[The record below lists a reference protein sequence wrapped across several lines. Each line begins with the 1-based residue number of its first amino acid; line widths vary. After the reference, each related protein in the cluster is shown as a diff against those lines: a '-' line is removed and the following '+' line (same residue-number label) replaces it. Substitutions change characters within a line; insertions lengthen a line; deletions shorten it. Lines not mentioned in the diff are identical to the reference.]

1 MSFATGTRAPT
12 RRSVGQAG
20 QPKGLVGRFFGA
32 VMARLNH
39 EMNLFTLEQLDVHPG
54 ESLLEVGFGPGRLI
68 AALAER
74 VGNGKVCGADHS
86 DTMVR
91 QALARNRTVA
101 RAGRVVLCRAN
112 VSRLPFASGCFDRVC
127 AVNSFQFWP
136 APEKDLQELRRV
148 LKPGGLLALTL
159 RQGTG
164 SSAFALGHLAEPSR
178 LPEALRTLGA
188 AGFRD
193 LRTEARRLHYV
204 TAACV
209 LARA

>member
-1 MSFATGTRAPT
+1 MATKRAGRPRDSAGTELLLELAYTYFRLRAEGD
-12 RRSVGQAG
+12 RRARRVGQS
-20 QPKGLVGRFFGA
+20 
-32 VMARLNH
+32 
-39 EMNLFTLEQLDVHPG
+39 T
-54 ESLLEVGFGPGRLI
+54 GRLGVLRS
-68 AALAER
+68 LADQ
-74 VGNGKVCGADHS
+74 GP
-86 DTMVR
+86 
-91 QALARNRTVA
+91 RTVA